1 MTTSFGRSGA
11 NFFTHIPQ
19 TGYVCP
25 NAPETQQ
32 MPAQNPDIKVSAW
45 AESALEFKPSNT
57 QKEVLDNNGK
67 YIILCCN
74 RQWGKTTTIAIK
86 ALHRAIHQPNQSI
99 VIISRT
105 KIQAGILIER
115 ACNFALRL
123 GYKTRRALG
132 QRNSL
137 KLPNGS
143 AIFAVAHSQDTS
155 VGNTANVLVIDE
167 AALVRDSV
175 YSSVAA
181 FLARTHGA
189 TWLLS
194 TPRRQVGFFYNIWHS
209 KDTRWSR
216 ILSTVKDCPE
226 IDQDLLTILRETDE
240 IKFRQDFMCEFIQ
253 PAGHLVSTGILDA
266 MIDPTLDPW
275 QVPPTRPR

>member
-1 MTTSFGRSGA
+1 MLTHYGPTTG
-11 NFFTHIPQ
+11 THRPV
-19 TGYVCP
+19 TAEVCP
-25 NAPETQQ
+25 NAANAPVLETRKASVWAREALNFH
-32 MPAQNPDIKVSAW
+32 PSAKQ
-45 AESALEFKPSNT
+45 AEI
-57 QKEVLDNNGK
+57 LDLDAK
-67 YIILCCN
+67 YLMLCCN

-86 ALHRAIHQPNQSI
+86 ALHRAIHQPHQSI

-123 GYKTRRALG
+123 GYKTRRAFG

-143 AIFAVAHSQDTS
+143 AIFAVAHSQDTA

-175 YSSVAA
+175 YSSVAS
-181 FLARTHGA
+181 FTARTHGA

-194 TPRRQVGFFYNIWHS
+194 TPRRQAGFFYNIWHS

-216 ILSTVKDCPE
+216 ILATVKDCPE

-240 IKFRQDFMCEFIQ
+240 IKLDRKSTRLNSS
-253 PAGHLVSTGILDA
+253 HSSVSRMPSSA
-266 MIDPTLDPW
+266 
-275 QVPPTRPR
+275 

>member
-1 MTTSFGRSGA
+1 MQTSFGRSGA
-11 NFFTHIPQ
+11 HFFSQIPL
-19 TGYVCP
+19 TEYVCP
-25 NAPETQQ
+25 NAAETPET
-32 MPAQNPDIKVSAW
+32 PAPDPTCKVSQW
-45 AESALEFKPSNT
+45 AETALAFQPSTT
-57 QKEVLDNNGK
+57 QKEVLDNDGK
-67 YIILCCN
+67 YLILCCN

-105 KIQAGILIER
+105 KLQAGILIER

-123 GYKTRRALG
+123 GYKIRRALG

-137 KLPNGS
+137 QLPNGS
-143 AIFAVAHSQDTS
+143 SIFAVAHSQDTS
-155 VGNTANVLVIDE
+155 AGNTANVLVIDE
-167 AALVRDSV
+167 AALVRDTV
-175 YSSVAA
+175 YSSVSS

-194 TPRRQVGFFYNIWHS
+194 TPRRQAGFFYNIWHG

-226 IDQDLLTILRETDE
+226 IDPDLLEILRETDP
-240 IKFRQDFMCEFIQ
+240 IKYRQDFLCEFIQ
-253 PAGHLVSTGILDA
+253 PAGHLVSIDILDA
-266 MIDPTLDPW
+266 MVDPTLDPW
-275 QVPPTRPR
+275 QVPQTTR